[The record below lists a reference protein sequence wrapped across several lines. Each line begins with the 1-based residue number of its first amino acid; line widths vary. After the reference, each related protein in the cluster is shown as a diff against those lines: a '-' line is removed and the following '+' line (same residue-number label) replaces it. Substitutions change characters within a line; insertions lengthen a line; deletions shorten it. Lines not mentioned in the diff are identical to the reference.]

1 MYSLDA
7 DGLHI
12 PNYLSHR
19 VFARSDNVNL
29 RLTMQQVHP
38 AQFAMAVI

>member
-1 MYSLDA
+1 MHSLDA
-7 DGLHI
+7 DGLQI

-29 RLTMQQVHP
+29 RLTIQQVHP
-38 AQFAMAVI
+38 APFAMSVI